1 MAETEQFVQ
10 WNIHKSI
17 FKAAMKGDLV
27 SVSEFLSV
35 WQPAI
40 YTKHRALTC
49 ALHDLNIL
57 AEETA

>member
-35 WQPAI
+35 WQPAV
-40 YTKHRALTC
+40 YTKHRKD
-49 ALHDLNIL
+49 LH
-57 AEETA
+57 